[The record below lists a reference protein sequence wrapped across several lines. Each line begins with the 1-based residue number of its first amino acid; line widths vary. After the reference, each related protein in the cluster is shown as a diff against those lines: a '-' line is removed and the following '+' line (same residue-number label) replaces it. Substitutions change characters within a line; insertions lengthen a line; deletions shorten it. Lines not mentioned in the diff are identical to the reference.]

1 MDLNEAKQKAS
12 RCLGCTNPKC
22 VEGCPIHTNIP
33 GFIKCIKEEDLEGAY
48 KIILE
53 KNYFG
58 SICGRVCSHDVQCK
72 GNCILGVKDK
82 PVDIGELEAFV
93 SDWGLKNSTMG
104 KRDKT
109 VLNKE
114 RIAVV
119 GGGVA
124 GLTCAIKLERLGYAV
139 TLFEKTMELGGV
151 LQYGIP
157 EYRLPKD
164 IVYDT
169 VDEITLARM
178 EVDVGMSLGKDF
190 SIDDLFAKGYKAVF
204 LAIGLDVP
212 KKLNVPGKDKKGVY
226 SANEF
231 LRRVDH
237 IKFEN
242 VVVVGGG
249 NVAMDVARMAK
260 AKGAKSV
267 NVLYRRERAD
277 MKANQI
283 EIIKAIE
290 SGIKITPNSVV
301 NEILGNDAVGGV
313 KCTDG
318 TTYRGDTVVIAIGS
332 MPDLSILEDLKL
344 TDTDLVAIDEYGET
358 SKENVFAGGDLTEKN
373 PNVSKAIAS
382 ALRAVEGIE
391 RKMKLEKHNL

>member
-12 RCLGCTNPKC
+12 RCLGCANPKC

-178 EVDVGMSLGKDF
+178 EVDVGVSLGKDF

-242 VVVVGGG
+242 VIVVGGG

-301 NEILGNDAVGGV
+301 NEILGNDVVGGV

-332 MPDLSILEDLKL
+332 MPDLSILGDLKL

>member
-157 EYRLPKD
+157 EYRLPND

-332 MPDLSILEDLKL
+332 TPDLSILGDLKL

>member
-12 RCLGCTNPKC
+12 RCLGCANPKC

-178 EVDVGMSLGKDF
+178 EVDVGVSLGKDF

-242 VVVVGGG
+242 VIVVGGG

>member
-12 RCLGCTNPKC
+12 RCLGCANPKC

-33 GFIKCIKEEDLEGAY
+33 GFIKCIKDEDLEGAY

-58 SICGRVCSHDVQCK
+58 SVCGRVCSHDVQCK
-72 GNCILGVKDK
+72 GNCVLGVKDK

-212 KKLNVPGKDKKGVY
+212 KRLNVPGKDKKGVY

-242 VVVVGGG
+242 VIVVGGG

-301 NEILGNDAVGGV
+301 NEILGNDVASGV

-332 MPDLSILEDLKL
+332 TPDLSILGDLKL

>member
-12 RCLGCTNPKC
+12 RCLGCANPKC

-178 EVDVGMSLGKDF
+178 EVDVGVSLGKDF

-242 VVVVGGG
+242 VIVVGGG

-332 MPDLSILEDLKL
+332 MPDLSILGDLKL

>member
-332 MPDLSILEDLKL
+332 MPDLSILGDLKL

>member
-242 VVVVGGG
+242 VIVVGGG

-260 AKGAKSV
+260 VKGAKSV

-332 MPDLSILEDLKL
+332 MPDLSILGDLKL

>member
-212 KKLNVPGKDKKGVY
+212 KKLNVPGKDNKGVY

-332 MPDLSILEDLKL
+332 TPDLSILGDLKL

>member
-1 MDLNEAKQKAS
+1 MDLNEAKQKAN
-12 RCLGCTNPKC
+12 RCLGCENPKC

-33 GFIKCIKEEDLEGAY
+33 GFIKCIKDEDLEGAY

-58 SICGRVCSHDVQCK
+58 SVCGRVCSHDVQCK
-72 GNCILGVKDK
+72 GNCVLGVKDK

-212 KKLNVPGKDKKGVY
+212 KRLNVPGKDKKGVY

-242 VVVVGGG
+242 VIVVGGG

-267 NVLYRRERAD
+267 NVLYRRERVD

-290 SGIKITPNSVV
+290 NGIKITPNSVV
-301 NEILGNDAVGGV
+301 NEILGNDVASGV

-318 TTYRGDTVVIAIGS
+318 TTYKGDTVVIAIGS
-332 MPDLSILEDLKL
+332 TPDLSILGDLKL

>member
-12 RCLGCTNPKC
+12 RCLGCANPKC

-72 GNCILGVKDK
+72 GNCVLGAKDK

-242 VVVVGGG
+242 VIVVGGG

-260 AKGAKSV
+260 VKGAKSV

-301 NEILGNDAVGGV
+301 NEILGNDEVGGV

>member
-204 LAIGLDVP
+204 LAIGLDVR

-332 MPDLSILEDLKL
+332 TPDLSILGDLKL

>member
-332 MPDLSILEDLKL
+332 MPDLSILGDLKL
-344 TDTDLVAIDEYGET
+344 TDTDLVAINEYGET

>member
-82 PVDIGELEAFV
+82 PVDIGELETFV

-332 MPDLSILEDLKL
+332 MPDLSILGDLKL

>member
-242 VVVVGGG
+242 VIVVGGG

-332 MPDLSILEDLKL
+332 MPDLSILGDLKL

>member
-72 GNCILGVKDK
+72 GNCILGIKDK

-332 MPDLSILEDLKL
+332 MPDLSILGDLKL

>member
-332 MPDLSILEDLKL
+332 TPDLSILGDLKL

>member
-301 NEILGNDAVGGV
+301 NEILGNDAAGGV

-332 MPDLSILEDLKL
+332 MPDLSILGDLKL
-344 TDTDLVAIDEYGET
+344 TDTDLVAIDEFGET
-358 SKENVFAGGDLTEKN
+358 SRENVFAGGDLTEKN

-382 ALRAVEGIE
+382 ALRAVGGIE

>member
-1 MDLNEAKQKAS
+1 MDLNEAKQKAN
-12 RCLGCTNPKC
+12 RCLGCENPKC

-72 GNCILGVKDK
+72 GNCVLGVKDK

-157 EYRLPKD
+157 EYRLPRD

-190 SIDDLFAKGYKAVF
+190 SIDDLFAKGYKAIF

-231 LRRVDH
+231 LRRIDH

-267 NVLYRRERAD
+267 NVLYRRERVD

-290 SGIKITPNSVV
+290 NGIKITPNSVV
-301 NEILGNDAVGGV
+301 NEILGNDVASGV

-318 TTYRGDTVVIAIGS
+318 TTYKGDTVVIAIGS
-332 MPDLSILEDLKL
+332 TPDLSILGDLKL

>member
-318 TTYRGDTVVIAIGS
+318 TTYRGDTVVVAIGS
-332 MPDLSILEDLKL
+332 IPDLSLLGDLKL

>member
-332 MPDLSILEDLKL
+332 MPDLSILGDLKL

-358 SKENVFAGGDLTEKN
+358 SKENVFARGDLTEKN

>member
-33 GFIKCIKEEDLEGAY
+33 GFIKCIKEEELEGAY

-332 MPDLSILEDLKL
+332 TPDLSILGDLKL

>member
-332 MPDLSILEDLKL
+332 TPDLSILGDLKL
-344 TDTDLVAIDEYGET
+344 TDTDLVAIEEYGET

>member
-12 RCLGCTNPKC
+12 RCLGCANPKC

-82 PVDIGELEAFV
+82 PVDIGELETFV

-178 EVDVGMSLGKDF
+178 EVDVGVSLGKDF

-332 MPDLSILEDLKL
+332 MPDLSILGDLKL

>member
-12 RCLGCTNPKC
+12 RCLGCANPKC
-22 VEGCPIHTNIP
+22 VEGCPLHTDIP
-33 GFIKCIKEEDLEGAY
+33 GFIKCIKNEDLEGAY

-72 GNCILGVKDK
+72 GNCALGVNDK

-104 KRDKT
+104 KGDKT

-178 EVDVGMSLGKDF
+178 EVEVGSSLGKDF
-190 SIDDLFAKGYKAVF
+190 TIEDLFTRGYKAVF

-242 VVVVGGG
+242 VIVIGGG

-260 AKGAKSV
+260 AKGAKNV
-267 NVLYRRERAD
+267 NILYRRERAD

-290 SGIKITPNSVV
+290 NGIKITPNSVV
-301 NEILGNDAVGGV
+301 NEILGNESVGGV

-318 TTYRGDTVVIAIGS
+318 TTYRGDTVVVAIGS
-332 MPDLSILEDLKL
+332 IPDLSLLGDLKL
-344 TDTDLVAIDEYGET
+344 TDTDLVAIDEFGET
-358 SKENVFAGGDLTEKN
+358 SRENVFAGGDLTEKN

-391 RKMKLEKHNL
+391 RKMKIEKHNL